1 MWVSPEKYSREIKDV
16 NEEFKLLKGELDE
29 DQAKITLIR
38 FLYRNLGLTVEL
50 LCGVKL
56 YADQIII
63 LKGMLE
69 SNYSMAIMGRG
80 LGKTYLA
87 AIYALLQCIFFP
99 KSNILIAGPTF
110 RTSRFIFQQIEKMV
124 EKPESQMLFSCMGLR
139 SKRNDVFEWQIN
151 GGAIIAIP
159 LNGEKIRGFRAN
171 ILILDET
178 LLISEEI
185 IEKVLKPFLIVPQ
198 DLVKRQKIR
207 QLEDKLVEK
216 GIITDAQ
223 RTKHI
228 DKAKMI
234 CLSSASY
241 TCEYLYRLYD
251 DYVKRIFEEKDHEDA
266 GKYFIAQIAWDGIQ
280 HIDERID
287 KTVIEA
293 AQSNAAN
300 SATFKREYGAQFVD
314 GSDGFFSMKK
324 MLACTVPDGEEPT
337 LLLRG
342 AKNGKYIL
350 AIDPNASNSET
361 SDYFAMCVLELDTTD
376 IKKITGTVVHSY
388 AKAGKDLKDHINYFH
403 YLLTNFNIE
412 MIIIDHA
419 GYQFIDSAN
428 ESEIFRNSNLNL
440 KIFEFTAEKDGQE
453 YLDQLKEARKN
464 YNKQAQKIVF
474 TQYFTV
480 DFIVKANEWLQA
492 CIDYKKIW
500 FGGSIKANPDAFDR
514 AMNVKINDNLIDAEK
529 LDSGETFMGY
539 FIDNQETLIKQ
550 TQYQCAAIEV
560 KINAKGVQSFDLPRT
575 VKMERGVNRLRRDNY
590 TSLFLATWAMKCYG
604 DIISTDLQTY
614 AATFEPMMF

>member
-1 MWVSPEKYSREIKDV
+1 MWISPDKYSREIVDV
-16 NEEFKLLKGELDE
+16 NEEFKLLKGELSE
-29 DQAKITLIR
+29 EEAKITLIR

-56 YADQIII
+56 YADQIIL

-110 RTSRFIFQQIEKMV
+110 RTARFIFQQIEKMV

-171 ILILDET
+171 ILIIDET
-178 LLISEEI
+178 LLVGEEI

-207 QLEDKLVEK
+207 QLEDKLVAK
-216 GIITDAQ
+216 GVITNEQ
-223 RTKHI
+223 RTKHV

-266 GKYFIAQIAWDGIQ
+266 GKYFIAQIAWNGIQ

-361 SDYFAMCVLELDTTD
+361 SDYFAMCVLELDTAD
-376 IKKITGTVVHSY
+376 IKKITATVVHSY

-453 YLDQLKEARKN
+453 YIDQLKEARKN
-464 YNKQAQKIVF
+464 YNKQSQKIVF

-500 FGGSIKANPDAFDR
+500 FGGSIKANSDAFDK
-514 AMNVKINDNLIDAEK
+514 AVNVKINENLIDSEE
-529 LDSGETFMGY
+529 LDTGETFMGY
-539 FIDNQETLIKQ
+539 FIDNQETLIRQ

-560 KINAKGVQSFDLPRT
+560 KISAKGVQTFDLPPMIKRD
-575 VKMERGVNRLRRDNY
+575 RSPQRLRKDAY
-590 TSLFLATWAMKCYG
+590 TSLFLATWCMKVYG
-604 DIISTDLQTY
+604 DIINTNVETY